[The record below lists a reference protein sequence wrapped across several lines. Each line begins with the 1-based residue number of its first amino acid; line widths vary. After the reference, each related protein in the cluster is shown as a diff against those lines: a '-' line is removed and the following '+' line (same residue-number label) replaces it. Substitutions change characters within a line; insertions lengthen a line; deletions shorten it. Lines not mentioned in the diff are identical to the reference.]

1 MLESCWLHSMAKDQ
15 GYGIVWFF
23 LPTCCP
29 TSSSSSLLNRN
40 NIVDP
45 LRHGCEEIIIIMY
58 VYSTLSHEVYVREG
72 IKDGSFHPPIF
83 ITYFGIPVVT
93 QCCAPWW

>member
-15 GYGIVWFF
+15 GYDIVWFF

-45 LRHGCEEIIIIMY
+45 LRHGCEEKMIIMY
-58 VYSTLSHEVYVREG
+58 VYSTLCHEIYVREG
-72 IKDGSFHPPIF
+72 IQDGFLILKCS
-83 ITYFGIPVVT
+83 
-93 QCCAPWW
+93 